1 MNSISYEEKS
11 DEIEKNRKRI
21 FIESGIIQ
29 FPERLK
35 LAMERAG
42 GLSNIQL
49 AKRADM
55 SESVVRKY
63 LKGDTY
69 PTLDRV
75 ALLADAC
82 KCSVEWLVTGENDSS
97 HEKTILAQK
106 DAPKGLDSA
115 GELIAVI
122 SRMSEDDRER
132 LLSIIYTNGVAS
144 LLKLGDE
151 QNVKLL
157 QLPDSVKS
165 GVLELA
171 SAPDTAIRES
181 LSSLAENAHTASVE
195 NKKAV

>member
-1 MNSISYEEKS
+1 MNSTSYDEKS
-11 DEIEKNRKRI
+11 EGEDKNRKRI
-21 FIESGIIQ
+21 FTESGIIH

-35 LAMERAG
+35 QAMEKAG

-49 AKRADM
+49 AKRAEM

-82 KCSVEWLVTGENDSS
+82 RCSVQWLATGEDNLS
-97 HEKTILAQK
+97 HDKNEVAQS
-106 DAPKGLDSA
+106 DDTAIVGSV
-115 GELIAVI
+115 GEFLAVI
-122 SRMSEDDRER
+122 SRMNEEDRGR
-132 LLSIIYTNGVAS
+132 LLNVIYTNGVAS

-151 QNVKLL
+151 QNIKLL
-157 QLPDSVKS
+157 QLPDSVKL
-165 GVLELA
+165 GVLKLA

-181 LSSLAENAHTASVE
+181 LSALAENAHTASVA

>member
-11 DEIEKNRKRI
+11 EEVDKNRKRI
-21 FIESGIIQ
+21 FIESGIIH

-35 LAMERAG
+35 LAMEKAG

-49 AKRADM
+49 AKRAEM

-63 LKGDTY
+63 LKGETY

-82 KCSVEWLVTGENDSS
+82 KCSVEWLATGDNNGSY
-97 HEKTILAQK
+97 EKEVHAQTS
-106 DAPKGLDSA
+106 DPVGVGSV
-115 GELIAVI
+115 GEFFAVI
-122 SRMSEDDRER
+122 SRMKEEDRER
-132 LLSIIYTNGVAS
+132 LLGVIYTNGVAS

-165 GVLELA
+165 GMLKLA
-171 SAPDTAIRES
+171 SSPDTAIREI
-181 LSSLAENAHTASVE
+181 LSKVESDASQSSVAD
-195 NKKAV
+195 KRAV